1 MSLRKD
7 FETDVKEFQTIQ
19 NQTALWYLASFFLVL
34 IYLLPQDTMVNQN
47 NLRVQYCKISPQN
60 SYKFCVSQDNFFIVL
75 FLALFNEF
83 LCLWQNHK
91 IFFIRVH
98 EGNFA
103 CKSYFSFEKVAFTL
117 YVMNTQFFEAYRSS
131 LFYAYLSH
139 KSRKSCGAILC
150 ISSFFL
156 TSFLHS

>member
-1 MSLRKD
+1 MTKRQFSTYALNTQKWFVVATFLLSWKCKMNFLSKQQSLWEMDSRLSMSLRKD

-19 NQTALWYLASFFLVL
+19 NQTALWYFASFFLVL

-83 LCLWQNHK
+83 LCLW
-91 IFFIRVH
+91 
-98 EGNFA
+98 
-103 CKSYFSFEKVAFTL
+103 
-117 YVMNTQFFEAYRSS
+117 
-131 LFYAYLSH
+131 
-139 KSRKSCGAILC
+139 
-150 ISSFFL
+150 
-156 TSFLHS
+156 